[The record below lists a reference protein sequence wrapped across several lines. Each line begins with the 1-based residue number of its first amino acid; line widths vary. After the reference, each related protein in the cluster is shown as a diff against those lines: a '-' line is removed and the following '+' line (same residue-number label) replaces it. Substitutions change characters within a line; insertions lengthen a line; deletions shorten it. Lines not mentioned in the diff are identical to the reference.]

1 MLAVESFEM
10 KHKVFT
16 MTLLLLHLSCTSPGS
31 PPPDL
36 DDLDDLEAPLLQP
49 LNYRLPRLLT
59 SPASLLGPPELN
71 VTASLHSTAVLPC
84 RVVNLGSGSV
94 TWLRWPQLT
103 VLSSGRTVFTSSR
116 RIGLE
121 VSSGSRWSPDY
132 NLVISPV
139 MAGDG
144 GEYRCQVNTGAQ
156 QLTRVTLQV
165 RTLSNGR

>member
-1 MLAVESFEM
+1 MLAPESFEM

-16 MTLLLLHLSCTSPGS
+16 MTLLLLHLSCTSS
-31 PPPDL
+31 EPDPAV
-36 DDLDDLEAPLLQP
+36 EAPLLQP
-49 LNYRLPRLLT
+49 LNYRLPVLVS
-59 SPASLLGPPELN
+59 SPASLVGPPELN
-71 VTASLHSTAVLPC
+71 ITAALHSTAVLPC
-84 RVVNLGSGSV
+84 RVVNIGSSAV

-121 VSSGSRWSPDY
+121 VSEDRRWSPDY

-139 MAGDG
+139 MAGDA
-144 GEYRCQVNTGAQ
+144 GEYRCQVNTGLH

-165 RTLSNGR
+165 RPGPQ

>member
-16 MTLLLLHLSCTSPGS
+16 MTLLLLHLSCTSPGRV
-31 PPPDL
+31 PDP
-36 DDLDDLEAPLLQP
+36 DDVSAPLLQP
-49 LNYRLPRLLT
+49 LNYRLPRLMS
-59 SPASLLGPPELN
+59 SPASLIGPPELN
-71 VTASLHSTAVLPC
+71 ITASLHSTAVLPC
-84 RVVNLGSGSV
+84 RVVNLGSASV

-121 VSSGSRWSPDY
+121 VSEGSRWSPDY

-139 MAGDG
+139 MAEDE
-144 GEYRCQVNTGAQ
+144 GEYRCQVNTGLHQ
-156 QLTRVTLQV
+156 VTRVSLQV
-165 RTLSNGR
+165 SCQ